1 MGELTTIVPR
11 PLAQVEL
18 DVRDALRAE
27 GFGVLTEIDVAAV
40 FREKLG
46 VERTPLKILGAC
58 NPRFAHDA
66 LERDADAALVLPCNV
81 ALEDLGDDTT
91 RVSIAD
97 PASMMP
103 ARDLAALTQDARDR
117 LARVLAAL

>member
-1 MGELTTIVPR
+1 MGELTTTISR
-11 PLAQVEL
+11 PLARVEA

-46 VERTPLKILGAC
+46 VDRSPLKILGAC
-58 NPRFAHDA
+58 NPHFAHDA
-66 LERDADAALVLPCNV
+66 LARDADAALVLPCNV
-81 ALEDLGDDTT
+81 ALEALDDDTT

-97 PASMMP
+97 PASLMP
-103 ARDLAALTQDARDR
+103 ASDLAELTQDARAR
-117 LARVLAAL
+117 LARVIAAL

>member
-1 MGELTTIVPR
+1 MGELTTIVSR
-11 PLAQVEL
+11 PLARVEA

-58 NPRFAHDA
+58 SPRFAHDA
-66 LERDADAALVLPCNV
+66 LERDANAALVLPCNV
-81 ALEDLGDDTT
+81 ALEALDDETT

-103 ARDLAALTQDARDR
+103 ASDLAELTQDARAR
-117 LARVLAAL
+117 LARVVAAL

>member
-11 PLAQVEL
+11 PLARVEL

>member
-1 MGELTTIVPR
+1 MGELTMVVHQ
-11 PLAQVEL
+11 PLASVEAT
-18 DVRDALRAE
+18 VRLALADE
-27 GFGVLTEIDVAAV
+27 GFGILTEIDVAAV
-40 FREKLG
+40 FLAKLG
-46 VERTPLKILGAC
+46 VERRALKILGAC

-81 ALEDLGDDTT
+81 ALEAIDDNTT

-97 PASMMP
+97 PSTLMP
-103 ARDLAALTQDARDR
+103 ASDLADLTEDARAR